1 MTQRLVV
8 GQKIVHRRYGAGTVV
23 RVRKASEDE
32 EYQSYYVV
40 DIPSRELKVHLP
52 VNSDQDMD
60 LRKLASKTK
69 MKRALNM
76 LSEQPADLP
85 KDYRERRALVSE
97 ALKKGTV
104 TALAQVIRD
113 LVGLKSRKKTMS
125 TLESTYLTNAQR
137 RLAGELAL
145 VTGID
150 LTEATQ
156 RIEKALYREK
166 ET

>member
-125 TLESTYLTNAQR
+125 TLESTYLTNAKR

>member
-8 GQKIVHRRYGAGTVV
+8 GQKLVHRRYGAGTVV
-23 RVRKASEDE
+23 RVRKGSEDE
-32 EYQSYYVV
+32 EYQSYYVI

-85 KDYRERRALVSE
+85 KDYRERRALISE

-125 TLESTYLTNAQR
+125 TLESTYLTNAKR

-156 RIEKALYREK
+156 RIEKAVYKEK